1 MLSVVGR
8 GCILE
13 MEDYVKSRP
22 TQYSE
27 ENVHICENV
36 YDESRRLIRSLP
48 PTGLKRY
55 EYNSTLV
62 VADEVYYFK
71 RNYKPSKET
80 SAVQL
85 PVVQG
90 AGNNFYIIFSTYI
103 NLAHFHLFKYLRYN
117 NAVEGLGT
125 PYNLIKWHVHDFLP
139 NRMIFFHLSSTW
151 FSDL

>member
-8 GCILE
+8 CCILE

-90 AGNNFYIIFSTYI
+90 AGNNFYI
-103 NLAHFHLFKYLRYN
+103 
-117 NAVEGLGT
+117 
-125 PYNLIKWHVHDFLP
+125 FLKK
-139 NRMIFFHLSSTW
+139 I
-151 FSDL
+151 

>member
-1 MLSVVGR
+1 MIYL
-8 GCILE
+8 
-13 MEDYVKSRP
+13 
-22 TQYSE
+22 YSE

-90 AGNNFYIIFSTYI
+90 AGNKFYIF
-103 NLAHFHLFKYLRYN
+103 F
-117 NAVEGLGT
+117 
-125 PYNLIKWHVHDFLP
+125 LI
-139 NRMIFFHLSSTW
+139 
-151 FSDL
+151 